1 MINPTKFLHYYPSLV
16 NTSTVYRSFP
26 QSPYSFQF
34 QPISCYPLF
43 SSEIRSSRNYRKL
56 RQNSAHNSAALTVA
70 TTVTLAL
77 LFQHKM
83 EGVDA
88 LIHRDKLVLKG
99 LSFYGFH
106 GVLKEEKIL
115 GQKFF
120 VDIDAWMDL
129 KPAGKSDNLS
139 DSFSYVEI
147 YRIAKEVIEGP
158 AHNLL
163 ESVAQKIAISTLEIH
178 KEISAVRVKVGKPH
192 VAIPDPFDYLGVEI
206 LRRRS
211 DLTD

>member
-43 SSEIRSSRNYRKL
+43 SSEIRPSRNYRKL

-77 LFQHKM
+77 LFQHRHTY
-83 EGVDA
+83 EYQCQHVS
-88 LIHRDKLVLKG
+88 V
-99 LSFYGFH
+99 
-106 GVLKEEKIL
+106 
-115 GQKFF
+115 
-120 VDIDAWMDL
+120 
-129 KPAGKSDNLS
+129 
-139 DSFSYVEI
+139 
-147 YRIAKEVIEGP
+147 GP

-192 VAIPDPFDYLGVEI
+192 VAIPDPFDYL
-206 LRRRS
+206 
-211 DLTD
+211 

>member
-1 MINPTKFLHYYPSLV
+1 
-16 NTSTVYRSFP
+16 
-26 QSPYSFQF
+26 
-34 QPISCYPLF
+34 
-43 SSEIRSSRNYRKL
+43 
-56 RQNSAHNSAALTVA
+56 
-70 TTVTLAL
+70 
-77 LFQHKM
+77 M

-88 LIHRDKLVLKG
+88 LIGEDKLVLKG

-106 GVLKEEKIL
+106 GALKEERTL

-139 DSFSYVEI
+139 DSFSYVEL

-158 AHNLL
+158 AQNLL

-178 KEISAVRVKVGKPH
+178 KDISAVRVKVGKPH
-192 VAIPDPFDYLGVEI
+192 VAIPGPLDYLGVEI

-211 DLTD
+211 DLTE